1 MAKFI
6 SLNDQIINLDHIVRI
21 EMTKT
26 QESSV
31 AETPPEDELAGSA
44 TTAYLKSSSQPEAPQ
59 IQFKDTGFLIKIHL
73 SSGHHISLD
82 LIKKFYRAEELYL
95 ELEQLLGAEK
105 IIMPA
110 D

>member
-31 AETPPEDELAGSA
+31 AETPVDEPTGSA

-105 IIMPA
+105 IIIPA